1 MAEELTTK
9 EMRTMISLINK
20 LVNGAGSWIEKVSEI
35 RALSDDDEEDSAI
48 REFASWYEDN

>member
-35 RALSDDDEEDSAI
+35 RALSDDEDSAI